1 MNSNPEEKNMTPT
14 PQNINSTITLT
25 PEQVKS
31 IDALL
36 RHHDIKYWDVR
47 LELLDH
53 IVTKVEDLM
62 TDGQS
67 FDTAL
72 LEAHRSF
79 GNGTKRVWN
88 THTGQSLYVD
98 GSGYQKYMK
107 RRNRRIQR
115 EFFRRWWQ
123 SCQAFYGR
131 WSGWLITLFYGLLA
145 YYLSANKE
153 NLTAPLKIIVFL
165 MFMLPVGMS
174 VFYGIKH
181 RRFMVKKKSIYL
193 DQFLFSML
201 APFFIIINPIITVV
215 SPLFPDLLSKQQ
227 YLWIISILLALWAV
241 YVIIG
246 NNVYKDALKRYS
258 DLYQKTV
265 NL

>member
-1 MNSNPEEKNMTPT
+1 MNSNPEEENMTPT
-14 PQNINSTITLT
+14 PRNINSTITLT
-25 PEQVKS
+25 SEQVKS

-62 TDGQS
+62 NDGQS

-72 LEAHRSF
+72 LEAHRNF

-88 THTGQSLYVD
+88 THIGQSLYVD
-98 GSGYQKYMK
+98 GSGYQKFMK
-107 RRNRRIQR
+107 RRTRRIQR

-145 YYLSANKE
+145 YYLSVNKE
-153 NLTAPLKIIVFL
+153 NVTAPVKIIVFL
-165 MFMLPVGMS
+165 IFMLPVGMS
-174 VFYGIKH
+174 FFYGIKY

-193 DQFLFSML
+193 DQFFSRLLF
-201 APFFIIINPIITVV
+201 PFLLIINPVV
-215 SPLFPDLLSKQQ
+215 LFLKPDQLNVLSKQQ
-227 YLWIISILLALWAV
+227 YLWITSILLALWAV